1 MRPLA
6 VVLALALLAGIA
18 GAYLL
23 TTYPSGSGYVN
34 EKVPFDR
41 RPLDILVDTEGI
53 PGLSDPLAIV
63 RSLTKQWNDIP
74 EVEDL
79 FGDIDSGGAYNGS
92 TFGTT
97 FGTFSNDQY
106 EIAWD
111 DTGDLL
117 AQFGAGPGVLGLTVK
132 SVDRDVGDIE
142 DLLVI
147 INTQPG
153 SFPVSGL
160 TREETLRSALLHELG
175 HTIGLGHTPIGM
187 TSTRTFGLLPA
198 DPEDVP
204 TMYPFLVP
212 GDATQGMTLERD
224 DRAGLAR
231 IYGDG
236 SNDFGAISGRVVAA
250 SGAGVNQI
258 VVRAVGPDGLD
269 EDHVGEVTDLDGT
282 GEGTYRIDGLRPGGY
297 RVLIETIND
306 RGSVDGRAVGGS
318 EDQHGGSPFV
328 FAQDELWEPG
338 DTFDPAMDDPTDA
351 TLVRVRAD
359 RETRSVDFVLN
370 AHPILRDQTVSGRL
384 ENGDSRLPD
393 SFTGHHYADYLVF
406 RGTQGQSI
414 TVTATSS
421 AFTPQLR
428 LLRPSD
434 LETVA
439 IDEPFLASTS
449 TLSFTLSQTGIHTI
463 GVWARGTTSGFSGSG
478 NYTVRLQGAGDALPA
493 APTVTSAAI
502 EEGPENPRGQ
512 AFSSPV
518 CSMGILQV
526 RLAAPSHAELWVDRV
541 VLRGS
546 GTGDE
551 VADVTRVRLYEDR
564 DGDGRVDSGDTR
576 LGQATFSADDGTI
589 VFDDLDL
596 VLEPGETMDLV
607 AAYDVTVTSVSSV
620 ALVPWIVAVGL
631 ILGLARRRK
640 AALVVLLLLLP
651 LACGGGG
658 GGGGDGGGDGGGS
671 DCNGTFDPNGAIT
684 TFQATLEP
692 GGVTAI
698 SSAGDGQTL
707 GLPTTAIEGGV
718 LSVSN

>member
-1 MRPLA
+1 
-6 VVLALALLAGIA
+6 
-18 GAYLL
+18 
-23 TTYPSGSGYVN
+23 
-34 EKVPFDR
+34 
-41 RPLDILVDTEGI
+41 
-53 PGLSDPLAIV
+53 
-63 RSLTKQWNDIP
+63 
-74 EVEDL
+74 VEDL

-306 RGSVDGRAVGGS
+306 RGSVDGRAVGGT

-359 RETRSVDFVLN
+359 RETRRRG
-370 AHPILRDQTVSGRL
+370 LRAERAPDPPRPDGLGSSRERRL
-384 ENGDSRLPD
+384 ATARLLHRPSLRGLPRLPRD
-393 SFTGHHYADYLVF
+393 PGPVDHRHRDLVRVHAAAPSAPPERSRDGRDRRAVSRVDVDAELHPEPDGDPHD
-406 RGTQGQSI
+406 RGVG
-414 TVTATSS
+414 
-421 AFTPQLR
+421 PRNHER
-428 LLRPSD
+428 LLGLRELHGAAPGGGGRATRGADRD
-434 LETVA
+434 L
-439 IDEPFLASTS
+439 
-449 TLSFTLSQTGIHTI
+449 GRH
-463 GVWARGTTSGFSGSG
+463 RGGPRESE
-478 NYTVRLQGAGDALPA
+478 GAGLLE
-493 APTVTSAAI
+493 S
-502 EEGPENPRGQ
+502 
-512 AFSSPV
+512 V

-671 DCNGTFDPNGAIT
+671 DCNGTFDPNGADHD
-684 TFQATLEP
+684 LP
-692 GGVTAI
+692 GDARARVG
-698 SSAGDGQTL
+698 
-707 GLPTTAIEGGV
+707 
-718 LSVSN
+718 